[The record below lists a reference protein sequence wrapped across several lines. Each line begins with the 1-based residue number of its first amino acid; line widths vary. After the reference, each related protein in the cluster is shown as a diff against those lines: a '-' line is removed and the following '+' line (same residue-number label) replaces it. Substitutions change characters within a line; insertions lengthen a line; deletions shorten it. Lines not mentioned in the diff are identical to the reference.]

1 MKNKVTELFGIKY
14 PVIQAAMIW
23 LSESNLVS
31 AVNNAGGLGVI
42 GINAGVDNPEP
53 DPIKMGENLRSEI
66 RKVRNNSKA
75 PVVVNYFS
83 AATPDGK
90 VDSVYDIQSKKIMI
104 EEKVEFVLMLGCM
117 SDFVENEIKYFND
130 NNIGVI
136 YREPCCTVEA
146 CIRAEKAGA
155 KAIIVTG
162 DEAGGHNTQYE
173 VSLLSLL
180 PQVTDAVKTIPVIA
194 AGGIINE
201 KGAKAS
207 LAMGADGVYCGTV
220 FMTAEECRA
229 HKNYKQH
236 LIDLDGTDVITWNS
250 SFASRMRTTKNTQ
263 GLTCYH
269 LARSGADPMLI
280 AKYYYGT
287 FKASM
292 LEGDIENGCVS
303 VSGAIGGIKEIKST
317 KAIVE
322 DLGKAFI

>member
-1 MKNKVTELFGIKY
+1 MRNKVTDLFKIKY

-31 AVNNAGGLGVI
+31 AVNNAGGLGVL

-53 DPIKMGENLRSEI
+53 DPIKMGENLRAEI
-66 RKVRNNSKA
+66 KRVRANSNA

-90 VDSVYDIQSKKIMI
+90 EDSVYDIQSKKIMI
-104 EEKVEFVLMLGCM
+104 EEKVEYVLMLGFM
-117 SDFVENEIKYFND
+117 SDFVEKEIQFFNE

-136 YREPCCTVEA
+136 YREPSCTVEA
-146 CIRAEKAGA
+146 CVRAEKAGV

-162 DEAGGHNTQYE
+162 DEAGGHNSQYE
-173 VSLLSLL
+173 VSLLSIL
-180 PQVTDAVKTIPVIA
+180 PQVTNAVKNVPVIA
-194 AGGIINE
+194 AGGIIDE
-201 KGAKAS
+201 KGAKAAM
-207 LAMGADGVYCGTV
+207 AMGADGVYCGTV

-236 LIDLDGTDVITWNS
+236 LLDIDGKDLITWNS
-250 SFASRMRTTKNTQ
+250 SFASRMRTTKNIQ
-263 GLTCYH
+263 GLTCSH
-269 LARSGADPMLI
+269 LSRSGANPMLI

-292 LEGDIENGCVS
+292 LEGDVENGCVS
-303 VSGAIGGIKEIKST
+303 VSGAIGGIKEIKTT
-317 KAIVE
+317 KEIVE
-322 DLGKAFI
+322 NIGKPFI